1 MPQLN
6 LEIPPSA
13 ERSIEDMRRAMN
25 EILRRIAEQLGAPV
39 RLEADAD
46 AGGYRLVNLGDSR
59 EGADALNQR
68 TADRRFPRASAAGS
82 SGGGGAA
89 AGGSTS
95 TTSGG
100 DASMLVLTVPG
111 TLSIRSSAAPLV
123 SLPEGR
129 EVAEILA
136 LVKQAPAG
144 ADIRLDLLVNNA
156 KYATVTTAKD
166 ATAGKVN
173 SGLKAIAKDQV
184 IALDI
189 VAVGTVFPGADLTVM
204 IRFR

>member
-1 MPQLN
+1 MPRLN
-6 LEIPPSA
+6 LEIPATAST
-13 ERSIEDMRRAMN
+13 IEELRRAAN
-25 EILRRIAEQLGAPV
+25 ESLRRIAEQLGAPM

-46 AGGYRLVNLGDSR
+46 ASGYRLVNLGDSR
-59 EGADALNQR
+59 EGADALNMR
-68 TADRRFPRASAAGS
+68 TADRRFPRSSAAS

-89 AGGSTS
+89 GGGSTS
-95 TTSGG
+95 TNNGG

-111 TLSIRSSAAPLV
+111 TLSVRSSAALLV

-129 EVAEILA
+129 DVAEVVA
-136 LVKQAPAG
+136 LVKQAPTG
-144 ADIRLDLLVNNA
+144 ADIRLDILAAGA
-156 KYATVTTAKD
+156 KYTSVTVPKD
-166 ATAGKVN
+166 ASTGKVN

-189 VAVGTVFPGADLTVM
+189 VAVGTVFPGSDLTLM

>member
-13 ERSIEDMRRAMN
+13 ATLDEMRRAMN
-25 EILRRIAEQLGAPV
+25 ESLRRIAEQIGSPM

-46 AGGYRLVNLGDSR
+46 AGGFRMMNLGDAR
-59 EGADALNQR
+59 EGADALNLR
-68 TADRRFPRASAAGS
+68 MADRRFPRSTAA
-82 SGGGGAA
+82 SGGGVSG
-89 AGGSTS
+89 GGSTS
-95 TTSGG
+95 TATSGG

-111 TLSIRSSAAPLV
+111 TLSMRSSAAPLV

-129 EVAEILA
+129 DVSEVMA

-144 ADIRLDLLVNNA
+144 ADLKLDVFVNNA
-156 KYATVTTAKD
+156 KHTSVAIAKD
-166 ATAGKVN
+166 ATTGKVN

-189 VAVGTVFPGADLTVM
+189 TAVGTVFPGADLTVM